1 MEDTHGGWQG
11 VTGLRQTQKAVAK
24 GLAARVYL
32 ACDADPAL
40 TEPLL
45 HLCRSAGIP
54 VEQKLTNK
62 IIAGGQRPTE
72 NGMNSQG
79 AAVVKSDVSQLS
91 KADRQEIIR
100 RVQRGERI
108 RF

>member
-54 VEQKLTNK
+54 VEQKLTMSRL
-62 IIAGGQRPTE
+62 GQACRIKV
-72 NGMNSQG
+72 GC
-79 AAVVKSDVSQLS
+79 AAAAKL
-91 KADRQEIIR
+91 KPL
-100 RVQRGERI
+100 
-108 RF
+108 

>member
-1 MEDTHGGWQG
+1 MEDTHGVCPD

-45 HLCRSAGIP
+45 RLCQSAGVP
-54 VEQKLTNK
+54 VEQKLTMSRL
-62 IIAGGQRPTE
+62 GQACRIKV
-72 NGMNSQG
+72 GC
-79 AAVVKSDVSQLS
+79 AAAAELKP
-91 KADRQEIIR
+91 R
-100 RVQRGERI
+100 
-108 RF
+108 

>member
-45 HLCRSAGIP
+45 TLCRERGVEADCSLTMQQLGRACGIAVPASAVAIVAP
-54 VEQKLTNK
+54 
-62 IIAGGQRPTE
+62 
-72 NGMNSQG
+72 
-79 AAVVKSDVSQLS
+79 
-91 KADRQEIIR
+91 
-100 RVQRGERI
+100 
-108 RF
+108 

>member
-40 TEPLL
+40 TEPLM
-45 HLCRSAGIP
+45 RSIR
-54 VEQKLTNK
+54 NK
-62 IIAGGQRPTE
+62 IP
-72 NGMNSQG
+72 
-79 AAVVKSDVSQLS
+79 LF
-91 KADRQEIIR
+91 
-100 RVQRGERI
+100 RGKYREQSPETI
-108 RF
+108 L